1 MPNSRLRTRFLPLIA
16 ALAAATWLA
25 ACAMT
30 PADPSLVSGAESAIA
45 RAEAAGGDEHA
56 PEAMERARERVR
68 VAYTEIESRN
78 GAAAARL
85 ADQAELDAGVALAKA
100 RAAAA
105 RAELER
111 RQAALDALR
120 AELRADFGD
129 DLAEEDS

>member
-1 MPNSRLRTRFLPLIA
+1 MPNSHPRTRYLPLAA
-16 ALAAATWLA
+16 ALAAVTWLA

-68 VAYTEIESRN
+68 VAYQEIESRS

-105 RAELER
+105 RAELD
-111 RQAALDALR
+111 RQQEALDALR
-120 AELRADFGD
+120 AELRAEFGD
-129 DLAEEDS
+129 ALVEDS